1 MYATLKLKNQTNLR
15 LRKTVV
21 LRKGVKMPETRSS
34 WISRN
39 TYLVMSK
46 LANYRHIVKFWK
58 TGEKSFRKRQGGF
71 YDLDSVEYSHFTIG
85 LDASKWHSKIATVN
99 STFALENLSESLAD
113 FWLIFA
119 PEELERLPKHE
130 REYEKNFDQ
139 WHDLRGPN
147 KFYFIEFRLPTIR
160 ECSSDLHASFYL
172 SRSFFF
178 YF

>member
-119 PEELERLPKHE
+119 PEELERLPKNE
-130 REYEKNFDQ
+130 RKYEKTLISGMTCVVQ
-139 WHDLRGPN
+139 
-147 KFYFIEFRLPTIR
+147 T
-160 ECSSDLHASFYL
+160 SFT
-172 SRSFFF
+172 S
-178 YF
+178 